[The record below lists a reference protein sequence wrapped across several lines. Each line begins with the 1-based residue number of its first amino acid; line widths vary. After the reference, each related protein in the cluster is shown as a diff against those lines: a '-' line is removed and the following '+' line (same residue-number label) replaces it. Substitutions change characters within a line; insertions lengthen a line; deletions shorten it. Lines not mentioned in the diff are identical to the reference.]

1 MTERDGTGVM
11 AWGEPLPSLLNHVF
25 IYYYPL
31 GLPPAVSCYRAVPG
45 EFSDTY
51 ATLKNYLFIPCAD
64 DAFRDFKRN
73 FSRISL
79 SQYPRSTAFTPRLIA
94 AAAMS
99 ESSVIV
105 LVPLRRSGAK
115 ANAKIVF
122 RSNFHL
128 SSLFPSFL
136 PFLSSHP
143 PLRNRCMCA
152 YFIVAI
158 SGRARD
164 ADLRLRQ

>member
-1 MTERDGTGVM
+1 M
-11 AWGEPLPSLLNHVF
+11 GEPGKPLPSLLNHVF
-25 IYYYPL
+25 IYYYPR
-31 GLPPAVSCYRAVPG
+31 GLPPAVSCYRAVNVG
-45 EFSDTY
+45 FSDTDG
-51 ATLKNYLFIPCAD
+51 TSHEKIILFIPRAD
-64 DAFRDFKRN
+64 DAIRDFKRD
-73 FSRISL
+73 FSRINL
-79 SQYPRSTAFTPRLIA
+79 SPYPRSTAFAPRLIA

-105 LVPLRRSGAK
+105 LVPLRSGAR

-128 SSLFPSFL
+128 SSLLFPFSFL

-143 PLRNRCMCA
+143 PLRYRCMCV